1 MKQNEESTLYN
12 DCTYNVKK
20 HAHLEKNR
28 NGSGNTHTKH
38 SMVAYFCG
46 MMSCGWR
53 KIFSF
58 YSKSLSII

>member
-1 MKQNEESTLYN
+1 MKKKQNEESTLYN
-12 DCTYNVKK
+12 DYTYNVKK

-46 MMSCGWR
+46 MMSCG
-53 KIFSF
+53 
-58 YSKSLSII
+58 